1 MKILAKTKAKLLET
15 KAESMA
21 EVIVAFLVLSLVM
34 ALFAQGLRYATSV
47 ESYSKDNTVNNDNSM
62 IKLQEVLAGIPDVE
76 GVSRPEEPQNISLPG
91 QADALKL
98 SQYFVFTGHDTNVYW
113 VFDVGNSTDSGD
125 SGDEG

>member
-47 ESYSKDNTVNNDNSM
+47 EVYSKSNTENNDYSM
-62 IKLQEVLAGIPDVE
+62 IELQKTLAGKGGNASRYNAPDNVE
-76 GVSRPEEPQNISLPG
+76 LDGIG
-91 QADALKL
+91 DALKL
-98 SQYFVFTGHDTNVYW
+98 SQYFVVTDHDTNVYW
-113 VFDVGNSTDSGD
+113 VFDVGNSTDAGD

>member
-47 ESYSKDNTVNNDNSM
+47 ETYSKTNTENNDNSM
-62 IKLQEVLAGIPDVE
+62 IELQKTLAGK
-76 GVSRPEEPQNISLPG
+76 GGNASRPDDPLNRPLASNN
-91 QADALKL
+91 DALKL
-98 SQYFVFTGHDTNVYW
+98 SQYFVVTGHDTNVYW
-113 VFDVGNSTDSGD
+113 VFDANNSSDSGD
-125 SGDEG
+125 QG

>member
-47 ESYSKDNTVNNDNSM
+47 EVYSKSNTENNDYSM
-62 IKLQEVLAGIPDVE
+62 IELQKTLAGK
-76 GVSRPEEPQNISLPG
+76 GGNASRPDDPLNRPLASNNN
-91 QADALKL
+91 ALKL
-98 SQYFVFTGHDTNVYW
+98 SQYVVSAKDNSHDFNVYW
-113 VFDVGNSTDSGD
+113 VFDAGSASD

>member
-47 ESYSKDNTVNNDNSM
+47 ETYSKTNTENNDNSM
-62 IKLQEVLAGIPDVE
+62 IELQKTIAGK
-76 GVSRPEEPQNISLPG
+76 GGTASRPEDPQNRPLAS
-91 QADALKL
+91 QDNALKL
-98 SQYFVFTGHDTNVYW
+98 SQYFVVTGHDTNVYW
-113 VFDVGNSTDSGD
+113 VFDAGNASD

>member
-1 MKILAKTKAKLLET
+1 MKILAKTKANLLET

-47 ESYSKDNTVNNDNSM
+47 ESYSKANTVNNDNSM
-62 IKLQEVLAGIPDVE
+62 IELQKTLSGKGGNA
-76 GVSRPEEPQNISLPG
+76 SRPEDPQNRPLPG
-91 QADALKL
+91 QENALKL
-98 SQYFVFTGHDTNVYW
+98 SQYFVVTGHDTNVYW
-113 VFDVGNSTDSGD
+113 VFDVGNSTDAGD

>member
-47 ESYSKDNTVNNDNSM
+47 ESYSKANTVNNDNSM
-62 IKLQEVLAGIPDVE
+62 IKLQNVLAGKE
-76 GVSRPEEPQNISLPG
+76 EENVSRPEDPQNRPLPG
-91 QADALKL
+91 QENALKL
-98 SQYFVFTGHDTNVYW
+98 SQYFVVTGHDTNVYW
-113 VFDVGNSTDSGD
+113 VFDVGNSTDAGD

>member
-47 ESYSKDNTVNNDNSM
+47 ETYSKTNTENNDNSM
-62 IKLQEVLAGIPDVE
+62 IELQKTLAGK
-76 GVSRPEEPQNISLPG
+76 GGNASRPEDPQNRPLASN
-91 QADALKL
+91 DNALKL
-98 SQYFVFTGHDTNVYW
+98 SQYFVVTGHDTNVYW
-113 VFDVGNSTDSGD
+113 VFDANNSSDSDDQG
-125 SGDEG
+125 

>member
-1 MKILAKTKAKLLET
+1 MKILAKTKANLLET

-47 ESYSKDNTVNNDNSM
+47 ESYSKTNTVNNDNSM
-62 IKLQEVLAGIPDVE
+62 IELQKTLAEKG
-76 GVSRPEEPQNISLPG
+76 GNASRPEDPQNRPLAN
-91 QADALKL
+91 QDNALKL
-98 SQYFVFTGHDTNVYW
+98 SQYFVVTDHDTNVYW

>member
-47 ESYSKDNTVNNDNSM
+47 ETYSKTNTENNDNSM
-62 IKLQEVLAGIPDVE
+62 IELQKTIAGK
-76 GVSRPEEPQNISLPG
+76 GGTASRPEDPQNRP
-91 QADALKL
+91 
-98 SQYFVFTGHDTNVYW
+98 FTAPCTSSW
-113 VFDVGNSTDSGD
+113 ACSAC
-125 SGDEG
+125 

>member
-47 ESYSKDNTVNNDNSM
+47 ETYSKTNTENNDNSM
-62 IKLQEVLAGIPDVE
+62 IELQKTIAGK
-76 GVSRPEEPQNISLPG
+76 GGTASRPEDPQNRPLAS
-91 QADALKL
+91 QDNALKL
-98 SQYFVFTGHDTNVYW
+98 SQYFVVTGHDTNVYW
-113 VFDVGNSTDSGD
+113 VFDAGNATNSDD

>member
-47 ESYSKDNTVNNDNSM
+47 ESYSKTNTVNNDNSM
-62 IKLQEVLAGIPDVE
+62 IELQKTLSGKEDGKA
-76 GVSRPEEPQNISLPG
+76 SRPEDPQNRSLPG
-91 QADALKL
+91 QANALKL
-98 SQYFVFTGHDTNVYW
+98 SQYFVVTGHDTNVYW

>member
-47 ESYSKDNTVNNDNSM
+47 ETYSKTNTENNDNSM
-62 IKLQEVLAGIPDVE
+62 IELQKTLAGK
-76 GVSRPEEPQNISLPG
+76 GGNASRPEDPQNRPLASN
-91 QADALKL
+91 DNALKL
-98 SQYFVFTGHDTNVYW
+98 SQYFVVTGHDTNVYW
-113 VFDVGNSTDSGD
+113 VFDANNSSDSGD
-125 SGDEG
+125 QG